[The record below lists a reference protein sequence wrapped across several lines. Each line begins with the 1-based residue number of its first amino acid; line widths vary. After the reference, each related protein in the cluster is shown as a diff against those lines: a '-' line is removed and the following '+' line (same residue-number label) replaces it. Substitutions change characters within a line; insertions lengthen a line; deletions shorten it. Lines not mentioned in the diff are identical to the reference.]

1 MRDAKPVVMPRL
13 KDTTKLL
20 NAVLRVLPVIP
31 MLWPRKKASAAPYV
45 FGALGIA
52 IAGGI
57 TAVMF
62 FSPRTRNRT
71 LGIAKDS
78 YGKVLGQ
85 LEQLGIGER
94 LGLSSGD
101 PATTTASHSN
111 GLGAETGGA
120 SHATPTTY

>member
-1 MRDAKPVVMPRL
+1 MRDAANVVMPRL
-13 KDTTKLL
+13 KDTTKLF
-20 NAVLRVLPVIP
+20 NTVLRALPVIP
-31 MLWPRKKASAAPYV
+31 MLWPRKKASVAPYIL
-45 FGALGIA
+45 GAMGIA

-101 PATTTASHSN
+101 RSATAAAHSN
-111 GLGAETGGA
+111 GLAGETDA
-120 SHATPTTY
+120 VSHASPTTY